1 MTLINVK
8 NLTFIDKI
16 NDKTKKMGLRV
27 KIAFQEKRKILMNG
41 EILKSLM
48 LKSNTRE
55 RCFL

>member
-1 MTLINVK
+1 MTKMTKWQMTL
-8 NLTFIDKI
+8 I

-27 KIAFQEKRKILMNG
+27 KIVFQEKRKILMNG